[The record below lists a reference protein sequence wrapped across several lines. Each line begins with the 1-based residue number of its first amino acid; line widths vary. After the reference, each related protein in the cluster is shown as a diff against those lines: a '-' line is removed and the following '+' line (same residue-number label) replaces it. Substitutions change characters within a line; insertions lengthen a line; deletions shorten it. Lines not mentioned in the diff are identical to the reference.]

1 MEKIIKIINIENEI
15 EARAIEQLLKDNNIP
30 FHLRSL
36 HDTAYDGIFQV
47 QKGWG
52 YIEAPEDYK
61 NEIIEIYENFKKI

>member
-1 MEKIIKIINIENEI
+1 MEKIIKIMDIKNEV

-36 HDTAYDGIFQV
+36 SDTAYNGIYQL

-61 NEIIEIYENFKKI
+61 NEIIEIYENFKKK

>member
-1 MEKIIKIINIENEI
+1 MEKIIKIMNIENEV

-30 FHLRSL
+30 FILRSL
-36 HDTAYDGIFQV
+36 SDTAYNGIYQV

-61 NEIIEIYENFKKI
+61 NEIIEIYENFKNL